1 MVTEAINH
9 TSHGFVSY
17 GRKSPK
23 SVQTDEKSGLL
34 PTVSLILTESI
45 KGVPQYDKR
54 NEERHFIRKLKPT
67 LNTYFADI
75 DRQAQER
82 FEWLIKNMKKT
93 QGITEELREEKALQW
108 TGRINNFKAC
118 AMEIAAEELIYT

>member
-1 MVTEAINH
+1 MDFETGI
-9 TSHGFVSY
+9 F
-17 GRKSPK
+17 
-23 SVQTDEKSGLL
+23 
-34 PTVSLILTESI
+34 
-45 KGVPQYDKR
+45 

-82 FEWLIKNMKKT
+82 FEWLIKKMKKT